1 MNQAHSPW
9 TPPHEG
15 REPSVATAEAR
26 PLETV
31 FTWGAPALVF
41 GRGAFD
47 EVGYHAAVLGLRRVA
62 VVTDA
67 GLAQGDLPE
76 RATRSLERA
85 GVASITYG
93 DAHIEPTDDSLRAAG
108 AWARGERTD
117 GYIAVGGGSVI
128 DTAKAMNLMATND
141 GDLADYLNPPIG
153 AGRAPTRPLKPLI
166 ALPTTAGT
174 GAESTPVCIMGIHS
188 LRVKTGIS
196 HPALRPRLAI
206 VDPLTT
212 ASMPRGVTVASGM
225 DVLCHALESYTA
237 RPYDAR
243 PKPDELGARPAYNGA
258 NPISDIWATRALG
271 LLAQWFRRAVDH
283 PGDLDAREGMML
295 AATFAG
301 IGFGNAGVHI
311 PHACAYPIAGL
322 VRDYRPPDYPDA
334 EPLVPHGLAVVATAE
349 AAFRFT
355 YPANPERHEEAAR
368 LLTGQGHAVGIEALP
383 DAIAALRRDVGAPLG
398 LAAYGYHDEDVDA
411 IVEGAMRQQR
421 LLAVSP
427 RPITPDDLASIVR
440 QSLET

>member
-1 MNQAHSPW
+1 M
-9 TPPHEG
+9 
-15 REPSVATAEAR
+15 PSVAKTR
-26 PLETV
+26 VLPSETV
-31 FTWGAPALVF
+31 FTWSAPPLVF

-47 EVGYHAAVLGLRRVA
+47 ELGHHAAALGLRRVA
-62 VVTDA
+62 LVTDP
-67 GLAQGDLPE
+67 GLARTDLPE
-76 RATRSLERA
+76 RAGRLLGAA
-85 GVASITYG
+85 GIASVVYA
-93 DAHIEPTDDSLRAAG
+93 DVHIEPTDESLRAAG
-108 AWARGERTD
+108 AWARVERPD
-117 GYIAVGGGSVI
+117 GYVAVGGGSVI
-128 DTAKAMNLMATND
+128 DTAKAMNLLATND

-153 AGRAPTRPLKPLI
+153 AGRAPTRPLDPLI

-174 GAESTPVCIMGIHS
+174 GAESTQVCIVGVHA

-212 ASMPRGVTVASGM
+212 ITMPRGVTVASGM

-237 RPYDAR
+237 RPFNAR
-243 PKPDELGARPAYNGA
+243 PKVDGPASRPAYNGS
-258 NPISDIWATRALG
+258 NPISDIWATRAHDLVG
-271 LLAQWFRRAVDH
+271 RWFRRAVDH

-322 VRDYRPPDYPDA
+322 VRDYRAPDYPDA
-334 EPLVPHGLAVVATAE
+334 GPLVPHGLAVVATAA

-355 YPANPERHEEAAR
+355 YPTSPERHEEAAR
-368 LLTGQGHAVGIEALP
+368 LLTGRQVDGIDALP
-383 DAIAALRRDVGAPLG
+383 KAITALCHDVGTPHN
-398 LAAYGYHDEDVDA
+398 LAEYGYGQDDVDS
-411 IVEGAMRQQR
+411 IVQGALAQQR

-427 RPITPDDLASIVR
+427 RPVTPSDIASIVR
-440 QSLET
+440 RSLGT